1 MVLLDTSFIYA
12 FFNEVDEFHGIA
24 RNLMQN
30 IEEEP
35 IFISFLVYQE
45 LMTLMMSRFSSEK
58 AILLADTLFS
68 ENSSLQIL
76 KMDEEF
82 FEDTQALFQKLSPHT
97 FSFVDVS
104 LMVLAQNLEAKVLT
118 FDKKL
123 AEALA

>member
-12 FFNEVDEFHGIA
+12 FFNEVDEFHGLA
-24 RNLMQN
+24 RDLLKDVEN
-30 IEEEP
+30 EP
-35 IFISFLVYQE
+35 MFVSFLVYQE

-58 AILLADTLFS
+58 ALLLSDTLFS

-82 FEDTQALFQKLSPHT
+82 FEDSKTLFQKLSPHT

-104 LMVLAQNLEAKVLT
+104 LMVLAKHLEAKVLT

-123 AEALA
+123 AEAVG